1 MAASGSKTG
10 TRMAGQFLVFTRFLV
25 SRPLPSNRYA
35 DRYGL
40 RLGWKSTDN
49 WQQDSI
55 RDIDSYCESSDGA
68 VFALELESQIFQI
81 LKQETTH
88 MPTTFDNEILAA
100 AIEGFEAQ
108 KTRLDARIAE
118 IRQKLGGGASSEEP
132 AAVAPETGRKRRKMS
147 AAARKR
153 IADAQKK
160 RWAAVRKESGSTAP
174 AAKSEAAPKAKRRLS
189 AAGRKRIIEATKKRW
204 AQVRAAAAKEA

>member
-1 MAASGSKTG
+1 
-10 TRMAGQFLVFTRFLV
+10 
-25 SRPLPSNRYA
+25 
-35 DRYGL
+35 
-40 RLGWKSTDN
+40 
-49 WQQDSI
+49 
-55 RDIDSYCESSDGA
+55 
-68 VFALELESQIFQI
+68 
-81 LKQETTH
+81 

-118 IRQKLGGGASSEEP
+118 IRQKLGGTVSSEET
-132 AAVAPETGRKRRKMS
+132 AAEAPETGRKRRKMS

-204 AQVRAAAAKEA
+204 ALVRAAAKEA